1 MVANP
6 LTVAQNMMSFMSRKK
21 KYKFHVTFDL
31 EELSS
36 VPFVSGILFAK
47 IRLLEGGFS
56 EVSNR
61 KEVYNHCVKWN
72 SKFSFECKM
81 TSNASTGILDP
92 CICRVSVRRELKG
105 GKSYQKLGFADINLS
120 EFAGSG
126 QQQRRFLLEGYD
138 SKHRQD
144 NSTLKV
150 SMTVSLVSG
159 DPVFK
164 VMTQSQ
170 FLVPGEDEE
179 SCENR
184 VTSPEEGS
192 LASNS
197 SGFGSLPRKD
207 RPSVISREDSENNF
221 EKSHS
226 RNGSYTSQH
235 SRNGSNYGSLT
246 HSRQNSSGTSTCQ
259 DGHPTHT
266 RSPSAGSS
274 LTEFAKAERRRKFE
288 ESSFKERRV
297 DQTRVD
303 AEGLVEELLASTD
316 LKPLELDES
325 AGLQLLVGKDGT
337 MALR

>member
-6 LTVAQNMMSFMSRKK
+6 LSVAHNMMSFMSRKK

-56 EVSNR
+56 ELSGR
-61 KEVYNHCVKWN
+61 KEVYNHCVKWS
-72 SKFSFECKM
+72 SKFSFDCKM
-81 TSNASTGILDP
+81 TSSANTGILDP
-92 CICRVSVRRELKG
+92 CVCRVSVRRELKG

-126 QQQRRFLLEGYD
+126 SQQRRFLLEGYD

-150 SMTVSLVSG
+150 TMTVSLLSG

-170 FLVPGEDEE
+170 FLVPGEEE
-179 SCENR
+179 ENCESR
-184 VTSPEEGS
+184 VTSPEESS

-207 RPSVISREDSENNF
+207 RPSVISREGSEKEF
-221 EKSHS
+221 ERSHS

-246 HSRQNSSGTSTCQ
+246 HSRQNSSGTSQ
-259 DGHPTHT
+259 EGHPTHT

-274 LTEFAKAERRRKFE
+274 LTEFAKAERRRGSK
-288 ESSFKERRV
+288 
-297 DQTRVD
+297 
-303 AEGLVEELLASTD
+303 
-316 LKPLELDES
+316 
-325 AGLQLLVGKDGT
+325 VGSV
-337 MALR
+337 

>member
-1 MVANP
+1 
-6 LTVAQNMMSFMSRKK
+6 MMSFMYRKK
-21 KYKFHVTFDL
+21 RYKFHASFFL

-36 VPFVSGILFAK
+36 VPFVSGIIFAK
-47 IRLLEGGFS
+47 IRLLEGGSFS
-56 EVSNR
+56 EISDR

-72 SKFSFECKM
+72 CKFDFDCKM
-81 TSNASTGILDP
+81 TGSASTGILDP
-92 CICRVSVRRELKG
+92 CMCRVSVRRELKG

-126 QQQRRFLLEGYD
+126 SQQRKFLLEGYD
-138 SKHRQD
+138 SKIRQD

-150 SMTVSLVSG
+150 TMNISLVSG

-164 VMTQSQ
+164 AMTQSS
-170 FLVPGEDEE
+170 FLVPGEDEDN
-179 SCENR
+179 CEGR
-184 VTSPEEGS
+184 ITSAEEGS

-207 RPSVISREDSENNF
+207 RPSIISAECSDKDF

-226 RNGSYTSQH
+226 RNNSYTSQH
-235 SRNGSNYGSLT
+235 SRNGSAYGSLT
-246 HSRQNSSGTSTCQ
+246 HSRQNSSGTGTQ
-259 DGHPTHT
+259 DTLQTHT

-288 ESSFKERRV
+288 ESSVKERRV

-316 LKPLELDES
+316 LKPMELDES

>member
-1 MVANP
+1 
-6 LTVAQNMMSFMSRKK
+6 MMSFMSRRK
-21 KYKFHVTFDL
+21 KYKFHVCFDL

-47 IRLLEGGFS
+47 IRLLDGGSYS
-56 EVSNR
+56 ELSER
-61 KEVYNHCVKWN
+61 KEVHNHCVKWN
-72 SKFSFECKM
+72 KKFTFECKM
-81 TSNASTGILDP
+81 TGSASTGILDP
-92 CICRVSVRRELKG
+92 CYCRVSVRKELKG
-105 GKSYQKLGFADINLS
+105 GKSYQKLGFADVNLS

-126 QQQRRFLLEGYD
+126 SIQRKFLLEGYD

-150 SMTVSLVSG
+150 TMVVSLLSG

-164 VMTQSQ
+164 AMTQSS
-170 FLVPGEDEE
+170 FLIPGEVPGEEE
-179 SCENR
+179 DNCER
-184 VTSPEEGS
+184 VTSPEESS

-207 RPSVISREDSENNF
+207 RPSVISREESEKDF

-226 RNGSYTSQH
+226 RNNSYTSQL

-246 HSRQNSSGTSTCQ
+246 HSRQNSCGTGTGSLTEN
-259 DGHPTHT
+259 HPSHT
-266 RSPSAGSS
+266 RSPSAGSA

-316 LKPLELDES
+316 LKPVELDSS